1 MFGSG
6 IAQASLGQLYID
18 YQSETPW
25 IIGGLLFLYIIFIF
39 AMRMRKGSAG
49 AGASV
54 QPIFNFDRM
63 RRAGLLSEDEYKNI
77 KRKAMTQTA
86 EALAGAEPARPGK
99 SGAQALAMLDAAVET
114 RGLEGTL
121 SPEELAASEIARR
134 RREEIE
140 RAQAAG
146 ASQFDKYR
154 DKPLDSPPILPA
166 ADPEASSK
174 SAGAPEEE
182 TFGALDPLAQK
193 PTDSLDVRLKAMY
206 RAGAITEKEY
216 DEMKAAARAK
226 KKS

>member
-86 EALAGAEPARPGK
+86 EALAGAEPASRDV
-99 SGAQALAMLDAAVET
+99 SGGHHRGRNGGWPDASGRWSLVVG
-114 RGLEGTL
+114 RWSLVVGSEG
-121 SPEELAASEIARR
+121 SFVAAKRSAPP
-134 RREEIE
+134 
-140 RAQAAG
+140 
-146 ASQFDKYR
+146 
-154 DKPLDSPPILPA
+154 KPP
-166 ADPEASSK
+166 
-174 SAGAPEEE
+174 
-182 TFGALDPLAQK
+182 
-193 PTDSLDVRLKAMY
+193 
-206 RAGAITEKEY
+206 
-216 DEMKAAARAK
+216 
-226 KKS
+226 